1 MGTAIFV
8 TLLVLSAWWS
18 ISSFRSKVA
27 EKTTTGWRG
36 TQWAQ
41 VSATW
46 VDSREVG
53 GDTSTAPVT
62 SKEHTK

>member
-1 MGTAIFV
+1 MNTKGVNIQPSERGQF
-8 TLLVLSAWWS
+8 SAA
-18 ISSFRSKVA
+18 VDT

-36 TQWAQ
+36 TQRAQ
-41 VSATW
+41 DSATW